1 MANFT
6 YLALEKEGKRTKGVI
21 NALDYPDCKKIL
33 REKGLYPVSVKRIEK
48 SYFQSRVKEGEFADA
63 LRELSTLINSHIS
76 LPLSLEMV
84 VNQSKE
90 GKLKESF
97 SKTLDLV
104 KEGSS
109 LARAFSSSKIFPPL
123 LISMVSA
130 GEASGSL
137 PAILSKFA
145 DYLEE
150 KRSLRQKVVSLLTYP
165 ALLTMVSFGILIFL
179 FTFLLPSLLRIF
191 SNANLRLPGIT
202 LFLLSI
208 VNFLKV
214 FWFPLFLFL
223 LSAFFGL
230 LFYFRSERGKEISG
244 KLALKIPLFSN
255 FVQKRE
261 VANFCST
268 LSTLREGGVELL
280 SSFDLLSQTMR
291 NSVFKKATLQI
302 KEDLSRGLDLSLSM
316 GKTNLFPERV
326 IQLVV
331 AGERTNRL
339 EEMLKK
345 ISSLYERE
353 LEQITL
359 RFVSLLEPVLIIF
372 LGIGVGIIVLSVLL
386 PIFNLSQA
394 IR

>member
-6 YLALEKEGKRTKGVI
+6 YSALEKEGKRTKGVI

-214 FWFPLFLFL
+214 F
-223 LSAFFGL
+223 
-230 LFYFRSERGKEISG
+230 
-244 KLALKIPLFSN
+244 
-255 FVQKRE
+255 
-261 VANFCST
+261 
-268 LSTLREGGVELL
+268 
-280 SSFDLLSQTMR
+280 
-291 NSVFKKATLQI
+291 
-302 KEDLSRGLDLSLSM
+302 
-316 GKTNLFPERV
+316 
-326 IQLVV
+326 
-331 AGERTNRL
+331 
-339 EEMLKK
+339 
-345 ISSLYERE
+345 
-353 LEQITL
+353 
-359 RFVSLLEPVLIIF
+359 
-372 LGIGVGIIVLSVLL
+372 
-386 PIFNLSQA
+386 
-394 IR
+394 